1 MGPKMTVTDSGD
13 ISRRNKSLWN
23 PLSVDPVASQFSSYA
38 AFQDTAVV
46 RPLAPDVPV
55 DAALTDAHDQ
65 IRRQILD
72 DYYPC
77 IGAISAFA
85 RKDYRFGLF
94 PTLACNSAVRAVCHD
109 LYEFCHEFPI
119 IDDHLITFIAMFR
132 GPAIESEQH
141 FEGLLWNQL
150 QAMHAID
157 SDFFS
162 WDKSVESD
170 PKNNHFSFS
179 IGGRAMY
186 VIGMHP
192 KASRLARTV
201 RYPTLVFNLHE
212 QFERLRACGKFETMK
227 QRIRAREM
235 AFQGS
240 INPMLRNFSESS
252 EACQYSGRVVPDSW
266 SCPFH
271 AHKKEET

>member
-1 MGPKMTVTDSGD
+1 MIHQRVFEPEARERVEESKSTFRIAVAYDS
-13 ISRRNKSLWN
+13 R
-23 PLSVDPVASQFSSYA
+23 
-38 AFQDTAVV
+38 
-46 RPLAPDVPV
+46 
-55 DAALTDAHDQ
+55 DAA
-65 IRRQILD
+65 I
-72 DYYPC
+72 
-77 IGAISAFA
+77 
-85 RKDYRFGLF
+85 
-94 PTLACNSAVRAVCHD
+94 
-109 LYEFCHEFPI
+109 
-119 IDDHLITFIAMFR
+119 
-132 GPAIESEQH
+132 
-141 FEGLLWNQL
+141 
-150 QAMHAID
+150 
-157 SDFFS
+157 
-162 WDKSVESD
+162 
-170 PKNNHFSFS
+170 
-179 IGGRAMY
+179 RAMY

-271 AHKKEET
+271 AHKREET